1 MNAHAKITVDRDV
14 AEEVHALAAKAG
26 VVYSRGPLDQW
37 AETVTALAGDDVVL
51 DEVEGLLIGLRQAGV
66 ITARQATALSFRV
79 LGSSE
84 YLVQSAK

>member
-51 DEVEGLLIGLRQAGV
+51 DEVEGLLIGLRQAGA
-66 ITARQATALSFRV
+66 ITGRQTTALH
-79 LGSSE
+79 SE
-84 YLVQSAK
+84 YLAQSAK